1 MGVGH
6 TCGLFY
12 LLVGGVLHTE
22 GYVGTYGVVEQDSL
36 LVDVAHEAAEV
47 ACAEVPHILAA
58 HFHTSFLG
66 VVETGQ
72 QVYES
77 TLARAALSHEG
88 DSLSRH
94 DVKAYIFKYP
104 VRVIVA
110 EVHVLE
116 SEHGLSRGGG
126 LRHGV
131 RFLRV
136 ADRILCL
143 QYLVY
148 PLHGGHTFLNGV
160 SGFAQLLGRI
170 DDGVEDDH
178 VVNEVRGG
186 DAAGAGENEGA
197 SEPQYN
203 SYGCGAEEFAHGVCQ
218 GITAL
223 Y

>member
-1 MGVGH
+1 MSAPAIVLGGGPQDGAGYAYALALSPRQTAATVSDVGVVSLLGSHNKLVGVGH

-94 DVKAYIFKYP
+94 VVKPCFRY
-104 VRVIVA
+104 
-110 EVHVLE
+110 
-116 SEHGLSRGGG
+116 LSTRCMEAIP
-126 LRHGV
+126 
-131 RFLRV
+131 F
-136 ADRILCL
+136 
-143 QYLVY
+143 
-148 PLHGGHTFLNGV
+148 
-160 SGFAQLLGRI
+160 
-170 DDGVEDDH
+170 
-178 VVNEVRGG
+178 
-186 DAAGAGENEGA
+186 
-197 SEPQYN
+197 
-203 SYGCGAEEFAHGVCQ
+203 
-218 GITAL
+218 
-223 Y
+223 